1 MYGTRQDE
9 RETKE
14 QARLRLTTAQ
24 QMREE
29 AMSANRKETKARR
42 KEEGDTGLSAPSHVL
57 PQVENLFDTF
67 MSSIM
72 TLRIEPKDS
81 TVVAM
86 DVDAE
91 EEMAMAPAI
100 EVTDNVLIEDNII
113 NPPQVDFPSLL
124 DYFSKGL
131 GKTNRMILF

>member
-1 MYGTRQDE
+1 
-9 RETKE
+9 
-14 QARLRLTTAQ
+14 
-24 QMREE
+24 
-29 AMSANRKETKARR
+29 
-42 KEEGDTGLSAPSHVL
+42 
-57 PQVENLFDTF
+57 

-91 EEMAMAPAI
+91 EEMAMASAI